1 MYYQIRNQVSDIF
14 TGLRT
19 HTPVLNCVFYIF
31 LSFCVLFPLNVRA
44 ETNTTGVSMSPSAEV
59 LASVRIKDI
68 ARISHVYDLQIYGY
82 GLVVGLNGTGDSSSA
97 KFTSQSMTNMM
108 QRQFGIDVS
117 GSKLSTKNVAAV
129 IVTAELPFFAKPYDR
144 MDILVSS
151 LGDAKSISGGTL
163 LPTPLAGVDGQL
175 YVLAQG
181 SVLVGGFS
189 ASSGGG
195 DKSQK
200 NHPTV
205 GNVPGGGEIIKTPP
219 RSEQMY
225 DSREGFTIC
234 LREPDFTTAT
244 RVVSAINNE
253 FPDAAQAMDS
263 SSVKITM
270 PESEKDVVSFISRLE
285 NLTVVPDQVA
295 AVVIDERTGTI
306 VIGKDVRIAP
316 VAVFRG
322 SLSVEVTA
330 EEMVSQPPP
339 MSAEGTTVA
348 TTVKDLTVK
357 EEKRSGQII
366 RGGVSI
372 DELVKALNLIGATPR
387 DMIVILQDI
396 KTAGAL
402 HARLVVK

>member
-1 MYYQIRNQVSDIF
+1 MYYQIRSQLLDMLTGSRIHTQVLS
-14 TGLRT
+14 
-19 HTPVLNCVFYIF
+19 CVFYAF
-31 LSFCVLFPLNVRA
+31 LAFCILLPLNVRA
-44 ETNTTGVSMSPSAEV
+44 EANTPDVSMSQSAGV
-59 LASVRIKDI
+59 LANVRIKDI

-82 GLVVGLNGTGDSSSA
+82 GLVVGLNGTGDSSAA
-97 KFTSQSMTNMM
+97 KFTSQSMINMM

-117 GSKLSTKNVAAV
+117 GGKLSTKNVAAV

-195 DKSQK
+195 DKAQK

-205 GNVPGGGEIIKTPP
+205 GNVPGGGEIIKIPP
-219 RSEQMY
+219 GAGQMHDY
-225 DSREGFTIC
+225 REGFTIC
-234 LREPDFTTAT
+234 LSEPDFTTAT

-253 FPDAAQAMDS
+253 FPDAAQATDS
-263 SSVKITM
+263 SAVKITM

-285 NLTVVPDQVA
+285 NLTVVPDYVA

-322 SLSVEVTA
+322 SLSIEITA
-330 EEMVSQPPP
+330 EEKVSQPPP
-339 MSAEGTTVA
+339 MSAGETTTTTVR
-348 TTVKDLTVK
+348 DLTVH
-357 EEKRSGQII
+357 EEKRSGQVI